1 MNADGLELLI
11 AADELQA
18 RIAELAQEIDA
29 DYADTGL
36 VLLCVLKSA
45 AVFAADLLRQL
56 RCPVHHME
64 FLRARSY
71 GAGTE
76 SAGAVQVQSLL
87 EERHIAGGHI
97 LIVDDIAD
105 SGHSCLAVTRY
116 IRAMEPASIRCCM
129 LLDKP
134 ERREVS
140 IDYHYVG
147 FTIPNH
153 FVVGYGMDLA
163 ENYRQLPAI
172 YYSPRA

>member
-1 MNADGLELLI
+1 MVWLI

-116 IRAMEPASIRCCM
+116 IRAMEPASM
-129 LLDKP
+129 PLLYAAGQAGTPRGVHRLPLCRLHHPQPLRGGLRHGSGGK
-134 ERREVS
+134 
-140 IDYHYVG
+140 
-147 FTIPNH
+147 
-153 FVVGYGMDLA
+153 
-163 ENYRQLPAI
+163 LPAAAGHLLL
-172 YYSPRA
+172 PQGVAA